1 MHAAALAYFRETA
14 RLGSIRKAAQ
24 KLNVAASA
32 INRHI
37 LKLEDE
43 FGTPL
48 FDRLPGGMRLTAAG
62 DLLIA
67 HINSTLHD
75 YERLRAEVDDL
86 RAARSGHVSIVAVDS
101 LLVDFLPRSLER
113 FRARFPAVTFT
124 IMAVAPTEVQ
134 DLVAAGAAD
143 IGFTFV
149 SPLPKTIRF
158 LAEVSAPIGAV
169 MPADHPLAQ
178 RRAITFEE
186 AAAYPFLAQAGP
198 LPRSADIDPDF
209 ARFRENLKPRLVS
222 NSIQFV
228 KRAIRLGM
236 GLAYFTRLGFLE
248 EIEQGEI
255 VWRPF
260 ASRPI
265 NTLRIGLL
273 VSTGRPPSPPAGQLM
288 RWLADDLVRL
298 QIA

>member
-113 FRARFPAVTFT
+113 FRARFPAVTFS
-124 IMAVAPTEVQ
+124 IMAVAPAEVQ
-134 DLVAAGAAD
+134 DLVAAGEAD

-149 SPLPKTIRF
+149 SQMPKTVRF
-158 LAEVSAPIGAV
+158 VAEVPAPIGAV

-178 RRAITFEE
+178 RRSISFEE

-209 ARFRENLKPRLVS
+209 ARFREALKPRLVS

-260 ASRPI
+260 ASKPI

-273 VSTGRPPSPPAGQLM
+273 AATGRNPSPPTGQLI

-298 QIA
+298 RIA

>member
-1 MHAAALAYFRETA
+1 MHAAALGYFRETA

-48 FDRLPGGMRLTAAG
+48 FDRLSSGMRLTAAG
-62 DLLIA
+62 DLLLA
-67 HINSTLHD
+67 HITTTLHD
-75 YERLRAEVDDL
+75 YDRLRAEVDDL
-86 RAARSGHVSIVAVDS
+86 RAARSGHVSLVAVDS

-113 FRARFPAVTFT
+113 FRASFPAVTFSV
-124 IMAVAPTEVQ
+124 MAVAPADVERM
-134 DLVAAGAAD
+134 VAENEAD

-149 SPLPKTIRF
+149 SQMPRTVSF
-158 LAEVSAPIGAV
+158 LAEVSAPIGVV
-169 MPADHPLAQ
+169 MPADHPLAN
-178 RRAITFEE
+178 RRAVTFDE

-209 ARFRENLKPRLVS
+209 ARFREALKPRLVS
-222 NSIQFV
+222 NSIQLV

-248 EIEQGEI
+248 EIEQGEL

-260 ASRPI
+260 ASAPI

-273 VSTGRPPSPPAGQLM
+273 VATGRSVSPPARQLM
-288 RWLADDLVRL
+288 RWLADDVERL
-298 QIA
+298 RII